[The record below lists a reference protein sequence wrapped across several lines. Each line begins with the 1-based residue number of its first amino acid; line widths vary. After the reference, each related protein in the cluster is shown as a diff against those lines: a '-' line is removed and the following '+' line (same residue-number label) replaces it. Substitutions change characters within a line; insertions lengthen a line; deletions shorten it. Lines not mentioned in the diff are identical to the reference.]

1 MNERK
6 EKMATF
12 IMLMNLTEEGV
23 KGIKDAPNR
32 RAAVEKLVGDLGGEI
47 KSSYLTMGNYDRVLV
62 IDFPDGESAAK
73 FAISLGSRGF
83 IRTNTLRAFDNDE
96 ALAIIADAP

>member
-1 MNERK
+1 MNEK
-6 EKMATF
+6 EERMETF
-12 IMLMNLTEEGV
+12 IMLINLTEEGV

-47 KSSYLTMGNYDRVLV
+47 KSSYLTLGRYDRVLV
-62 IDFPDGESAAK
+62 IDFPDGQSAAK

-83 IRTNTLRAFDNDE
+83 NRTDTLRAFNDDE